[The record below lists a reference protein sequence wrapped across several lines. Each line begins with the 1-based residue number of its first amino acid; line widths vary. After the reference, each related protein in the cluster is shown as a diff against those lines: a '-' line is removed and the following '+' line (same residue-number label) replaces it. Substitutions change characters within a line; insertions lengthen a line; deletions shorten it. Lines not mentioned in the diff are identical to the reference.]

1 MKWLW
6 IILGS
11 VAGVIALIAI
21 VGVNLPVSHVASRRA
36 RFRQTPAAIWTAISR
51 DGQKTFREDDVNYEV
66 LEAVPDRRLV
76 TRIADK
82 NLPYGGTWT
91 YEIEPGGTGPGAAGS
106 TLHIVERG
114 EVYNPIFRFVS
125 RYVMGHTAT
134 IDNSLRA
141 LGKKF
146 GEDVRIEDAPSAD
159 APSADQPAA
168 R

>member
-1 MKWLW
+1 MRWLW

-11 VAGVIALIAI
+11 VVGVIALIAI
-21 VGVNLPVSHVASRRA
+21 VAAITGAMLPVGHVASRRA
-36 RFRQTPAAIWTAISR
+36 RFRQTPSAIWAAISR

-91 YEIEPGGTGPGAAGS
+91 YEIEADGTGPGAAGS
-106 TLHIVERG
+106 TLHVTEHG

-125 RYVMGHTAT
+125 RFVMGHTAT
-134 IDNSLRA
+134 IDSSLRA

-159 APSADQPAA
+159 QPAA